1 MAALPSGDGRHRQPC
16 VCQVDENK
24 GTASPLVFFKYQILG
39 KKPLYL
45 CIKIRQTSKKA
56 PAPFYKERAQRPGRT
71 SRPPFRPITPVLAA
85 DDYIRFKKG
94 NDRMVK
100 KAKVG
105 DIIEFKNGLRG
116 IVEKVN
122 ENSVIV
128 DLTYMKNY
136 RELDLQER
144 TVVNHKNYK
153 IIE

>member
-1 MAALPSGDGRHRQPC
+1 LLF
-16 VCQVDENK
+16 N
-24 GTASPLVFFKYQILG
+24 ILKILR

-56 PAPFYKERAQRPGRT
+56 PAPFHRIER
-71 SRPPFRPITPVLAA
+71 SRPEGAERPNLRPITPVLAA